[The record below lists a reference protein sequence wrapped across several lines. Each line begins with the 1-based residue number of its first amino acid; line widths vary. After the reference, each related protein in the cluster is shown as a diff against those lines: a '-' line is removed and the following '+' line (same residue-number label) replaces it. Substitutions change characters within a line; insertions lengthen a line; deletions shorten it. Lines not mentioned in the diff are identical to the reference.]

1 LLFPCL
7 SRVLDFPA
15 SLPVHSAVNLLPPQ
29 PSSPLTS
36 PLQVTRQQQQQQQQQ
51 QAFKT
56 AATRSRGG
64 AAAAEAAAG
73 AAAS

>member
-1 LLFPCL
+1 LFHLVWLPAAPCLLFPCL

-15 SLPVHSAVNLLPPQ
+15 SLPVHSA
-29 PSSPLTS
+29 
-36 PLQVTRQQQQQQQQQ
+36 VTRQQQQQQQQQ

-64 AAAAEAAAG
+64 QQQQKQQLG
-73 AAAS
+73 QRLAS